1 MKADKS
7 KMFPVPL
14 KNLKA
19 EDGAPFPVFLFLK
32 INDRFIPIR
41 LPGDPLGI
49 KKYELFLQKQHLE
62 LWVPNNFQEIYKSY
76 LEYLTRTGHT
86 VPDLDQL
93 VKEVE
98 AEKTEDAPAA
108 ASEAAPAGASA
119 EDSKSEEALLV
130 RDVIEDEELTSEEKA
145 RVLSAVSQDLLRS
158 LNQINTRGEAARSE
172 GLKRCKEIADE
183 ILSVAAQNSN
193 IYDEIL
199 ALRNSQEDIEHSVI
213 VGTIAVMFALAL
225 GFSDEQLLA
234 DLTVAAIFH
243 DIGLVRVKPE
253 VLAKAETKWGQSER
267 KEYETHVQ
275 ASVDILK
282 DSGTEFHPRVFRMV
296 SEHHENYDGSGFP
309 KGLKGQQIDEL
320 SQLLHLAN
328 LFDRLCNGKQTG
340 AELSPAESFDYIYEV
355 AENPKAVQEVQPELV
370 QRVFQFMLTEKE
382 AADALQQNAEA
393 RVSRAIKDN
402 L

>member
-7 KMFPVPL
+7 KMFPVSL

-32 INDRFIPIR
+32 RNDKFIPIR
-41 LPGDPLGI
+41 LPGDPIGL

-62 LWVPNNFQEIYKSY
+62 LWVPNNFQDIYKNY
-76 LEYLTRTGHT
+76 LDYLTKTGHP
-86 VPDLDQL
+86 VQELEQV
-93 VKEVE
+93 VKQIE
-98 AEKTEDAPAA
+98 AEEKSPAA
-108 ASEAAPAGASA
+108 ASAAAAAPA
-119 EDSKSEEALLV
+119 EEKPKSEEALLV
-130 RDVIEDEELTSEEKA
+130 RDVVEDEELTAEEKA

-158 LNQINTRGEAARSE
+158 LNQITTRGEPARQE

-193 IYDEIL
+193 IYDEIM

-213 VGTIAVMFALAL
+213 AGTVAVMFGLAL
-225 GFSDEQLLA
+225 GFSDDQLLA
-234 DLTVAAIFH
+234 DMTVAAIFH

-253 VLAKAETKWGQSER
+253 VLAKPESKWALPER
-267 KEYETHVQ
+267 KEYETHVE
-275 ASVDILK
+275 ASVNILK
-282 DSGTEFHPRVFRMV
+282 DSGTEFHPRVFRMI

-309 KGLKGQQIDEL
+309 KSLKGEQIDEL

-328 LFDRLCNGKQTG
+328 LFDRLCTGKQTG
-340 AELSPAESFDYIYEV
+340 TDLSPAEAFDYIYDL
-355 AENPKAVQEVQPELV
+355 AEDPKAVQEVKPELV
-370 QRVFQFMLTEKE
+370 QRIFQFMLSEKE
-382 AADALQQNAEA
+382 AAANMQKQAEKKVQAALK
-393 RVSRAIKDN
+393 SS